1 MLPNEKR
8 KYKELYN
15 LITAEKLNIKEFK
28 DAATDK
34 LKFLDIRVLDAD
46 RLSTFKRLSS
56 LIETKL
62 KIKVVRGTGGR
73 ANKDFT
79 LNPDKIN
86 SPYNK
91 FRILIKPEKGSKP
104 QDNDHETLSA
114 YCTAQAMTGS
124 KDFSEKAL
132 SQLKNVDGV
141 SLKDAYKK
149 CGVDWLESSIIH
161 GEFLAK
167 KYSLNGGYFFLQR
180 GGRGK
185 AAWVDRLYKRFAVL
199 KKKLGVNLNADK
211 WDPAD
216 MWIVHNDCLKDDF
229 TSYISLKELNAYLV
243 KKFVEK
249 KIIGVSLK
257 KCKKGK
263 AVKHFIENV
272 SSEPREIKNV
282 KVNRGKVLTKYS
294 NITFD
299 LVKGTGS
306 FTNFDMAIRP
316 FTNEESSGELKG
328 SGSLAGKVGITEIN
342 RLLKEV
348 DIQEIERK
356 PILVDM
362 YKNKNTKFFE
372 LFFQRFK
379 PPGSDNNKL
388 NKVDDL
394 INEVTKLG
402 DDVEGY
408 YMGKFQ
414 AVSLCYIFD
423 TVIKKE
429 KIRNE
434 VMMGMYAYASSTT
447 ELSGPFIKISN

>member
-1 MLPNEKR
+1 
-8 KYKELYN
+8 
-15 LITAEKLNIKEFK
+15 
-28 DAATDK
+28 
-34 LKFLDIRVLDAD
+34 
-46 RLSTFKRLSS
+46 
-56 LIETKL
+56 
-62 KIKVVRGTGGR
+62 
-73 ANKDFT
+73 
-79 LNPDKIN
+79 
-86 SPYNK
+86 
-91 FRILIKPEKGSKP
+91 
-104 QDNDHETLSA
+104 
-114 YCTAQAMTGS
+114 MTGS

-216 MWIVHNDCLKDDF
+216 MWIVHSDCLKDDF

-299 LVKGTGS
+299 LVKGKGS
-306 FTNFDMAIRP
+306 VTNFDMAIRP

-356 PILVDM
+356 PVLVDM
-362 YKNKNTKFFE
+362 YKNKNTKFYE